1 MSDLLE
7 QFHICENRCSHLD
20 PSTIKEYFPEGG
32 FDKARKDFFKV
43 VEADVKKFYDL
54 PYPFVGR
61 IVFDGNVFKNLVR
74 IIPEFVISIIKTGMP
89 AIITL
94 GEFEIYEENDPVQL
108 SHKNLLHASELVI
121 ESANLL
127 NTIGLENRTPALK
140 KRLNNKLRLLQ
151 INKSHYDLLGI
162 LQSIHNSTV
171 LAANSMNLLEPGI
184 NHLYFHADQKK
195 REILYSIVGPIL
207 NPLRTVATLGAG
219 TDINAVKP
227 LILAEIEKNGL
238 GLISQPK
245 PLAITDSIENDPHDY
260 IFRLNGDFWQIK
272 YGSEFSNIRDSKG
285 LRYIYQLVAKT
296 SRSIRADVLASAD
309 GRSSIAEG
317 LVIPED
323 EYPVY
328 HEDNSINDY
337 SNRVSEKTPSASY
350 KVWKGAL
357 SELEAKLDTY
367 LIDSDDYSETEQRI
381 RDLKKEISKT
391 FNIRGEVRQQSDNG
405 DKARQAVTQAIKRD
419 IKKMSKALPTLS
431 DHFSEHLNTG
441 FECVYDP
448 PPDQLPDW
456 QL

>member
-20 PSTIKEYFPEGG
+20 PNTIKEYFPDGG
-32 FDKARKDFFKV
+32 FDHARDVFFKV

-74 IIPEFVISIIKTGMP
+74 IIPEFIVSIIKTGMP

-195 REILYSIVGPIL
+195 RAILYSIVGPIL

-219 TDINAVKP
+219 TEINAVKP

-238 GLISQPK
+238 ALANPNISGNYPLLSDLPAINIEENISSLYGSVDGLVLHLPEDQTSDQSSVYLDIMSSNKKIADIMLSHMEAAFLFYLGAELQANESHWLHEPENHKPTLQKIWNSFALPQHFETELEMTSPTKGSTSTWIWDFRNVNRKTLRNQIHRKIKVLRLDALDFDLITSIKPK
-245 PLAITDSIENDPHDY
+245 SSSRCGIY
-260 IFRLNGDFWQIK
+260 KLNNQIK
-272 YGSEFSNIRDSKG
+272 SFKI
-285 LRYIYQLVAKT
+285 I
-296 SRSIRADVLASAD
+296 
-309 GRSSIAEG
+309 
-317 LVIPED
+317 
-323 EYPVY
+323 
-328 HEDNSINDY
+328 
-337 SNRVSEKTPSASY
+337 
-350 KVWKGAL
+350 
-357 SELEAKLDTY
+357 
-367 LIDSDDYSETEQRI
+367 
-381 RDLKKEISKT
+381 
-391 FNIRGEVRQQSDNG
+391 
-405 DKARQAVTQAIKRD
+405 
-419 IKKMSKALPTLS
+419 
-431 DHFSEHLNTG
+431 
-441 FECVYDP
+441 P
-448 PPDQLPDW
+448 PPK
-456 QL
+456 